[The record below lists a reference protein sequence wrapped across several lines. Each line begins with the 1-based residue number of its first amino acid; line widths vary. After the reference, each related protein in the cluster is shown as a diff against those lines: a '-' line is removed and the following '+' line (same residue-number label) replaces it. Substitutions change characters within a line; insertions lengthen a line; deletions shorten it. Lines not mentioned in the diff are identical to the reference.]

1 MSNFFPPEL
10 LAPYQ
15 EYIDSLKVPSVGAN
29 QFGTNLTLLN
39 TTFSMTEEFVA
50 VYRMHPLLP
59 DKLNIEG
66 QNFTLNEF
74 AFKDARSLVAS
85 TGSNTTTKTLLKSLS
100 QTPARILSLR
110 NYPYELYGLDV
121 PGRSEKLNLAE
132 IDITR
137 DRERNLPRYNDAR
150 RQLLLEPY
158 TSLSDLTNDSEEL
171 ELLMSVYS
179 DIEEVDFM
187 VGCLVDKERP
197 EGFAFGIVPYHI
209 FVVMATRRLLS
220 DRFFQEGMTEENYS
234 PWGLNYVQTQ
244 TFQSIL
250 ERHFPELDGKIPANP
265 FSNEWEW

>member
-1 MSNFFPPEL
+1 
-10 LAPYQ
+10 
-15 EYIDSLKVPSVGAN
+15 
-29 QFGTNLTLLN
+29 
-39 TTFSMTEEFVA
+39 MTKEFAA
-50 VYRMHPLLP
+50 VYWMHPLLP

-66 QNFTLNEF
+66 RNFTLNEF
-74 AFKDARSLVAS
+74 AFKDARSIVAS

-100 QTPARILSLR
+100 QTPARILSLQ

-137 DRERNLPRYNDAR
+137 DRERNLP
-150 RQLLLEPY
+150 
-158 TSLSDLTNDSEEL
+158 SEEL

-179 DIEEVDFM
+179 YIEEVDFM

-197 EGFAFGIVPYHI
+197 EGFAFGFVPYHI

-220 DRFFQEGMTEENYS
+220 DRFFQEGMTEESYS

-250 ERHFPELDGKIPANP
+250 ERPFPELDGKRPANP